1 MSATPSS
8 RLWLH
13 HAVYPFLL
21 FVLLVLLFEKSNLDL
36 AVSDRFFDFQT
47 GAWKFK
53 DSWWAEGLLH
63 LQGRKLAIAFSLI
76 PLALLVLSFF
86 RDAWKPWRRSAL
98 FLVLA
103 IGLGTGSV
111 ALVKVVVN
119 RHCPWDSARYGGDIP
134 YGKLFDPLPAACRKG
149 NCFPA
154 GHASAGFSLMSG
166 YFIFYRRDR
175 RKALA
180 LLAFG
185 LLVGSLFGFAQVAR
199 GAHFVSH
206 NIWSL
211 ALCWFVGL
219 GLYAGPFRRSVSA
232 PVTEVRELDNLA
244 GYLPY
249 FSTLDSPGDKS
260 CDGSHK

>member
-1 MSATPSS
+1 MAATPSS
-8 RLWLH
+8 RFWLY

-21 FVLLVLLFEKSNLDL
+21 FVLSAFLFEKSDLDL
-36 AVSDRFFDFQT
+36 SLSDRFFDFQKQ
-47 GAWKFK
+47 AWTFK
-53 DSWWAEGLLH
+53 DSWWAEGLIH
-63 LQGRKLAIAFSLI
+63 LQGRKLALALFLVPLSVWAFS
-76 PLALLVLSFF
+76 FF
-86 RDAWKPWRRSAL
+86 KETWKPWRRSAL
-98 FLVLA
+98 YLVLA

-111 ALVKVVVN
+111 ALVKEVVN
-119 RHCPWDSARYGGDIP
+119 RHCPWDIDRYGGDIP
-134 YGKLFDPLPAACRKG
+134 YGKLFDPLPPSCRKG

-166 YFIFYRRDR
+166 YFIFYRRDQ

-219 GLYAGPFRRSVSA
+219 GLYAGPFRRSVAA
-232 PVTEVRELDNLA
+232 PVTEVHRLRAEKYRDDVSSA
-244 GYLPY
+244 Q
-249 FSTLDSPGDKS
+249 S
-260 CDGSHK
+260 